1 MGMAATPQQVTT
13 LEEFFA
19 LPEDNSHRHELLDG
33 VYIVSP
39 PPSYRHQLAVMELF
53 RRLQPAVASRP
64 DLLLFPV
71 LGDIVLGPRSVVQP
85 DLFLISKPPSSGVHW
100 RDMAMPLLAIE
111 VLSPGSA
118 ARDRGIK
125 RHLYQHAGVL
135 EYWIVDLDSRVV
147 ERWRPDDSRPEVLRE
162 VLTWVVP
169 GSSTPFDLGL
179 TEFFAEALDE

>member
-71 LGDIVLGPRSVVQP
+71 LGDIVLGPRSVAGGGTLAARRQPAGDSPRDP
-85 DLFLISKPPSSGVHW
+85 DLG
-100 RDMAMPLLAIE
+100 
-111 VLSPGSA
+111 G
-118 ARDRGIK
+118 ARLK
-125 RHLYQHAGVL
+125 HAV
-135 EYWIVDLDSRVV
+135 R
-147 ERWRPDDSRPEVLRE
+147 SRPHRVLCRG
-162 VLTWVVP
+162 TR
-169 GSSTPFDLGL
+169 
-179 TEFFAEALDE
+179 